1 MAEKDQQLS
10 PGMTIGTFRLQKLL
24 GEGGMGAVYLAEDIT
39 LSRRVAL
46 KFMRRALLAQQ
57 VAPSARAKIEA
68 RFIREARSAAA
79 IAHPA
84 IAQIY
89 TANFD
94 SNDWYIAM
102 ELVDGEALDALLKEK
117 GTFPPAQVAQILA
130 EACEGLG
137 LAWDS
142 ANIIHRDIKPQNIM
156 LTHKGAH
163 VKIVDLGLAKP
174 VAESDEV
181 DDNQFEVTG
190 AGVPVGTPYY
200 MAPEQATG
208 GKVDFRADMFAL
220 GATVYELLTGKR
232 AFQAR
237 SPALIYALQTGKEF
251 RRLAEACPECPPQLA
266 AIIER
271 LLEPEASSR
280 YASYAELLIELQR
293 FRGGNQVAPQDAAT
307 VVFAGHAHLGLS
319 QSDAFTSVDIFLPV
333 DHKILDRYRVL
344 QVIGRG
350 NTGIVYKCLDTK
362 LEKECTVKAIMAN
375 REYPVETFARIKRNY
390 LELARRRHPALVAI
404 VDVAEGRGGAE
415 LYVVMELLQG
425 RNLLSWIQEKQ
436 RTGGGDLSP
445 AVIGPVFHRIA
456 DAIDALNSSFSAIHG
471 DLKPV
476 SIFLTE
482 QDSQVRILDYG
493 VTWMD
498 PSEDKVRG
506 SAEPWRFPT
515 ANPDYMAPELW
526 RHDPPTTGAD
536 LYSLA
541 AITYEAMGRKLP
553 FWLREFEPEGNS
565 RDDAASAML
574 RGMFSAVQERPP
586 AALGHLSP
594 KENKALLQGLAKG
607 AEARYPNCRAFAIAL
622 FGQAGANDLVTPLPG
637 HGTYAPQ
644 PRSKVSSKALV
655 VAAVILAAGATATAL
670 ILNHNKTKDD
680 ATQLHGQCQDL
691 EAILKT
697 AALSVP
703 DDLKQLITSAETA
716 WKDSDWSL
724 AAERYREAKDRLDQV
739 AEQMMK
745 DLRVRLAEQDNAVQ
759 VVSAQLNERRE
770 LLALRSGK
778 NFIPVEAMPAPS
790 DNTPSSLA
798 RYYEQR
804 AKPLAE
810 WRKELLDGIS
820 SEVAVAIAEISGRR
834 ESLNALIRRF
844 EGETL
849 DPTLRRELEAQMA
862 EAGGS
867 LNERRYAAAWRAL
880 RKAEGLAES
889 LRTKLN
895 SVYAPLLAKTTEKL
909 LPLRQEV
916 AAGLWMDDNLRSR
929 VPSPFQAGADAKES
943 LQRAQTE
950 LSVLTDLKNS
960 QERLLPLV
968 KNEITTCINDTEA
981 ARNSLKGTEKILTD
995 LSAFDQ
1001 ESARL
1006 KALPADHLA
1015 AARSGWRSQHSKIQ
1029 NLTVAFDKI
1038 LITEVDGLMVK
1049 AGEAVQKVLP
1059 SRDVSPELAMS
1070 IDELQILSSS
1080 ARSARAEN
1088 RLRQACDEFRKVIVD
1103 SAALQTKADA
1113 LSKAVAG
1120 KDYTVPRLG
1129 AKMIWIADLK
1139 LWAAKTELSNGEFR
1153 RFRAGHRATILA
1165 NGSLDGDRQPAIQVT
1180 ERDAEAFCT
1189 WLTRVAQQNG
1199 DIPKTLRYRLPS
1211 AEEWQKLAACG
1222 KDTTYPW
1229 GDAFSPPKDSNFGSE
1244 ATLDPGEN
1252 LDLEGYKDRFPLTA
1266 PVDLAGIPNA
1276 WGLVGMSGNVWEWTS
1291 SAEAGKNQVLGGSW
1305 MTNNRGEASLKPS
1318 GNLAPAEARNDNIG
1332 FRILLAP
1339 AP

>member
-1 MAEKDQQLS
+1 
-10 PGMTIGTFRLQKLL
+10 MTVGTFRLQKLL

-57 VAPSARAKIEA
+57 ASPAARSKIEA

-102 ELVDGEALDALLKEK
+102 ELVDGEALDSLLKSK
-117 GTFPPAQVAQILA
+117 GNFPPSQVAQILA
-130 EACEGLG
+130 EACEGLS

-156 LTHKGAH
+156 LTQKGGH

-181 DDNQFEVTG
+181 DDNHLEVTG

-237 SPALIYALQTGKEF
+237 SPALIYAMQTGKEY
-251 RRLAEACPECPPQLA
+251 RRLSEACPECPPQLA

-271 LLEPEASSR
+271 LLEPEASAR
-280 YASYAELLIELQR
+280 YASYSELLADLNR
-293 FRGGNQVAPQDAAT
+293 FRGGNQVAIQDAAT

-319 QSDAFTSVDIFLPV
+319 QTDALTSVDIFLPV

-375 REYPVETFARIKRNY
+375 REYPAETFARIKRNY

-404 VDVAEGRGGAE
+404 IDVAEGRGGAE

-445 AVIGPVFHRIA
+445 AVIAPVFHRIA
-456 DAIDALNSSFSAIHG
+456 DAVDALNASFSAIHG

-482 QDSQVRILDYG
+482 QDTQVRILDYG

-498 PSEDKVRG
+498 PSEDKIRG

-541 AITYEAMGRKLP
+541 VITYEALGRKLP
-553 FWLREFEPEGNS
+553 FWLREFEPDGS
-565 RDDAASAML
+565 HRDDSASVML
-574 RGMFSAVQERPP
+574 RGMFGAVQEKSP
-586 AALGHLSP
+586 APLGHLSP
-594 KENKALLQGLAKG
+594 KENKALLQGLAKT
-607 AEARYPNCRAFAIAL
+607 AEGRYPNCRAFALAL
-622 FGQAGANDLVTPLPG
+622 FGQSGAGELPPAYPSSG
-637 HGTYAPQ
+637 GYSQ
-644 PRSKVSSKALV
+644 PRPKSSGKTLLI
-655 VAAVILAAGATATAL
+655 AAAILAAGGTATAL
-670 ILNHNKTKDD
+670 LLNQAESKKE
-680 ATQLHGQCQDL
+680 ASRLHLECQDL
-691 EAILKT
+691 NAILKT
-697 AALSVP
+697 AALPVP
-703 DDLKQLITSAETA
+703 EDLSALVASAETA
-716 WKDSDWSL
+716 WKDGDWSL
-724 AAERYREAKDRLDQV
+724 AAERYRDAKSRLEQV
-739 AEQMMK
+739 AEQLLK
-745 DLRVRLAEQDNAVQ
+745 DLRTRISEQDQAVL
-759 VVSAQLNERRE
+759 VVSSQLNERRE
-770 LLALRSGK
+770 LLALRNNK
-778 NFIPVEAMPAPS
+778 TFVPVEPIKAPADSSPA
-790 DNTPSSLA
+790 SLA
-798 RYYEQR
+798 RFLEQR

-810 WRKELLDGIS
+810 WRKELHEGIS
-820 SEVAVAIAEISGRR
+820 TEVAVAIAEISGRR

-849 DPTLRRELEAQMA
+849 DPELRSRLEAQMA
-862 EAGGS
+862 EASGS
-867 LNERRYAAAWRAL
+867 LNERRYASAWRAL
-880 RKAEGLAES
+880 RKAEASAEA
-889 LRTKLN
+889 LRAKLN
-895 SVYAPLLAKTTEKL
+895 SAYDPLLAKTREKL
-909 LPLRQEV
+909 APLRQEV
-916 AAGLWMDDNLRSR
+916 AAGIWMDEAMRSR
-929 VPSPFQAGADAKES
+929 LPSPFQPGADAKES

-950 LSVLTDLKNS
+950 LSALSELKAA
-960 QERLLPLV
+960 QERLLPMV
-968 KNEITTCINDTEA
+968 QREIETCVSETEA
-981 ARNSLKGTEKILTD
+981 ARKALAGTEKLLPGLEAFDLESIRLNSLPSGD
-995 LSAFDQ
+995 LASLRNGWKAQQGKIRNLSA
-1001 ESARL
+1001 
-1006 KALPADHLA
+1006 AL
-1015 AARSGWRSQHSKIQ
+1015 
-1029 NLTVAFDKI
+1029 DKI
-1038 LITEVDGLMVK
+1038 LAAEVDALMVG
-1049 AGEAVQKVLP
+1049 ASEAVQKILP
-1059 SRDVSPELAMS
+1059 SRDISPDLAMS

-1080 ARSARAEN
+1080 ARSARSEN
-1088 RLRQACDEFRKVIVD
+1088 QLRKACDEFRKVIAD
-1103 SAALQTKADA
+1103 AAALQARADA
-1113 LSKAVAG
+1113 LSKAVPG
-1120 KDYTVPRLG
+1120 KDYAVPRLG
-1129 AKMIWIADLK
+1129 AKLVWIPEMK
-1139 LWAAKTELSNGEFR
+1139 LWAARTELSNGEFR
-1153 RFRAGHRATILA
+1153 RFRAGHRSTILA
-1165 NGSLDGDRQPAIQVT
+1165 AGSLDGDRQPVIQVT
-1180 ERDAEAFCT
+1180 ARDAEAFCS

-1199 DIPKTLRYRLPS
+1199 EIPKTWRYRLPS
-1211 AEEWQKLAACG
+1211 AEEWQQLASCG
-1222 KDTTYPW
+1222 KETTYPW
-1229 GDAFSPPKDSNFGSE
+1229 GDAFSPPKDTNFGSE
-1244 ATLDPGEN
+1244 ATLDPGET

-1266 PVDLAGIPNA
+1266 PVDAAGIANP
-1276 WGLVGMSGNVWEWTS
+1276 WGLLGMPGNVWEWTS
-1291 SAEAGKNQVLGGSW
+1291 SSEAGKNQVLGGSW
-1305 MTNNRGEASLKPS
+1305 MSNNRGETLLKPS
-1318 GNLAPAEARNDNIG
+1318 GNLAPAEAKNDNIG

-1339 AP
+1339 VP